1 MSSSE
6 ETPSARQPDPP
17 LASQE
22 PQPSAEQAAYAQPS
36 AEQAVYAQPVPGQP
50 YGQPGY
56 PPPPTAAAGM
66 PPAYSYAPEPRKR
79 RAWVWWLVGVTVVL
93 VVFSCVWASVA
104 AIVSEGPTGLGD
116 GNTIAVIPMSGAI
129 SGTGSGTGSINP
141 EGFLEQLQRAEEDS
155 DVKAIVL
162 RIDSPGGTVAASE
175 EIASY
180 VQHASKP
187 VVVSVADMDASGAYM
202 VSARADKI
210 VANPGSAIGSIGVIM
225 EIPNASGLMDKLGL
239 EFKVITAGKYKD
251 AGSPFRAV
259 TPEETA
265 MLQTQI
271 DEIYGQFIDI
281 VADGRKLPRSEVES
295 MATGW
300 AWTGTEAKKMGLI
313 DQVGTYQDALDV
325 AADLGKIKGAYNTD
339 VYDENEFSDFLDAVM
354 GLESSL
360 RKMAAS
366 TTGASGTY
374 QGSPVAR

>member
-1 MSSSE
+1 MSSPE
-6 ETPSARQPDPP
+6 ETPSAQQPDPP

-22 PQPSAEQAAYAQPS
+22 QQPAREPAA
-36 AEQAVYAQPVPGQP
+36 YAQPVPGQP

-56 PPPPTAAAGM
+56 PPPPNAAAGM
-66 PPAYSYAPEPRKR
+66 PPAYSYATEPRKR

-93 VVFSCVWASVA
+93 GVFGCVWASVA
-104 AIVSEGPTGLGD
+104 AIVSKGPSGLGD
-116 GNTIAVIPMSGAI
+116 GNTVAVIPMTGTIA
-129 SGTGSGTGSINP
+129 GTGSGAGSINP
-141 EGFLEQLQRAEEDS
+141 EDFLEQLQRAEDDS

-180 VQHASKP
+180 VQHAKKP
-187 VVVSVADMDASGAYM
+187 IVVSVADMDASGAYM

-210 VANPGSAIGSIGVIM
+210 IANPGSAIGSIGVIM

-281 VADGRKLPRSEVES
+281 VAEGRKLPRSEVES

-313 DQVGTYQDALDV
+313 DRVGTYEDALDV
-325 AADLGKIKGAYNTD
+325 AADLGKIKGHYNTD
-339 VYDENEFSDFLDAVM
+339 VYDESEFSDFLDAVM

-360 RKMAAS
+360 RKMATS
-366 TTGASGTY
+366 TTGGTGSY